1 MGGCTGVE
9 DGRHLVEEV
18 GEGNGGNDSYY
29 GKAQHGGRVAA
40 ILKALAH
47 IGVILLQYSGVTVL
61 FLILLPSTASD
72 HTLLTTNVLEDFS
85 AECIFIS
92 IIGGA
97 FRQEFLSLRYVGVVL
112 IVEGI
117 ITVRIRF

>member
-40 ILKALAH
+40 ILKTLAH

-92 IIGGA
+92 IIGRA